1 MTDTNA
7 AQANNTDVPALLN
20 HIADMQTLALKAE
33 ELMEVVCHLENEGV
47 CAAGRHVLS
56 EEVFE
61 KLKRLNLGL
70 DSVNLRGVAS

>member
-1 MTDTNA
+1 MTDINA
-7 AQANNTDVPALLN
+7 TPANNTDVRALLE

-61 KLKRLNLGL
+61 KVKRLNLGL
-70 DSVNLRGVAS
+70 DSVNLPGAAS